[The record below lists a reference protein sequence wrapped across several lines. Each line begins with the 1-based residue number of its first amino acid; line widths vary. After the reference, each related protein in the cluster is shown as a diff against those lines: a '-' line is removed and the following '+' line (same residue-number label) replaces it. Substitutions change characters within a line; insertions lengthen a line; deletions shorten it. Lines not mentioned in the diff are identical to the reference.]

1 MGRHIRILTVF
12 SFALLFYVGCSSV
25 ENLINPFVGKWESG
39 VFDLEFKRDKFFK
52 LMIGK
57 TISVNLEG
65 TYDYDKD
72 KETLTLDI
80 EGDSDVTFSYELKD
94 DDKKLVLKP
103 ESEFTYINTTIEFTK
118 E

>member
-12 SFALLFYVGCSSV
+12 SFALLFYVGCSSI

-39 VFDLEFKRDKFFK
+39 VFDLEFKGDKSFK

-65 TYDYDKD
+65 KYEYDEDS
-72 KETLTLDI
+72 LTLDI
-80 EGDSDVTFSYELKD
+80 QGDSDVTFTYEFKD
-94 DDKKLVLKP
+94 GNKKLVLKP
-103 ESEFTYINTTIEFTK
+103 ESEFSYINSKIEFTK